1 MDAEA
6 SQEIAERRPSMTGAA
21 VTLALSSLALA
32 AFPLVRPFFPFDPT
46 TPAETLA
53 GASRAVT
60 SPQWLVAHYLAL
72 IGFVLLL
79 CVLPAL
85 HIRLAPSGA
94 QPSARLGLLL
104 SGAGI
109 ALILPTLGVELYALP
124 AIGRLFLDG
133 NAAVASLVG
142 SIYLGGATLVMVLG
156 LLLLAVGAIML
167 ATAIARSRS
176 LPRWAGITFSV
187 GLALWCP
194 LLPPAVRVG
203 DGLLIGIGGIGL
215 AWTLR
220 RAA

>member
-1 MDAEA
+1 
-6 SQEIAERRPSMTGAA
+6 MTGAA
-21 VTLALSSLALA
+21 VTLGLSSLALA

-53 GASRAVT
+53 RASRAVT
-60 SPQWLVAHYLAL
+60 SPQWLAAHFLAL

-85 HIRLAPSGA
+85 HTRLAPAGA
-94 QPSARLGLLL
+94 PPSARLATLL
-104 SGAGI
+104 SGVGV
-109 ALILPTLGVELYALP
+109 ALILPTLGVELYVLP

-133 NAAVASLVG
+133 NAAVAPLVG

-176 LPRWAGITFSV
+176 LPTWAGIAFAV
-187 GLALWCP
+187 GLVLWCP
-194 LLPPAVRVG
+194 LFPPAVRVA

-220 RAA
+220 RGA